1 MIYQRYFIQIETT
14 QIRSQG
20 ISEPICECQR
30 VSRRVVSNLGWE
42 IIFELVW
49 FCRMQVLYRPC
60 GNPALQCHH
69 AISIGKD
76 CDCALGA
83 GRSGLRKTCRET

>member
-49 FCRMQVLYRPC
+49 FCRCAEIKTDRAETRLCSVTMRYQSARTVIAHSEPGDQV
-60 GNPALQCHH
+60 
-69 AISIGKD
+69 
-76 CDCALGA
+76 
-83 GRSGLRKTCRET
+83 